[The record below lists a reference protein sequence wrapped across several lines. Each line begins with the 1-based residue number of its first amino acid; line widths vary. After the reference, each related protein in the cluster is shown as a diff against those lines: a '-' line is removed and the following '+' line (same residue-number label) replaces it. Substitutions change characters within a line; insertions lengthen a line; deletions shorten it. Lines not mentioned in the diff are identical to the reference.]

1 MSALLPL
8 HRAHHYASLMAEWQR
23 VVAKARLPVV
33 ALATVSELPV
43 VAFESSAAARGEPA
57 VYLSAGVHG
66 DEPAPPW
73 GLLQWAAE
81 HVELLRK
88 GSFIISPCH
97 TPEGLIANTRMDGQ
111 GRDINRRFHLARDPL
126 IKAWRAFM
134 KGRELTFGLC
144 LHEDYDS
151 QGCYVYELSHQRQV
165 LCEQPMTAIEAF
177 LPRDPRRDIEGRAA
191 RRGIIRPRAV
201 PPKIRGPEAI
211 VLHQMGCPV
220 TLTFETP
227 SEFGLDERV
236 QAHRRFIEASLE
248 HIVGIRA

>member
-8 HRAHHYASLMAEWQR
+8 HRAHHYASLMADWQR
-23 VVAKARLPVV
+23 VVTKARLQAVT
-33 ALATVSELPV
+33 LATVSELPV
-43 VAFESSAAARGEPA
+43 VAFESAAAARGEAA

-73 GLLQWAAE
+73 GLLQWALE

-88 GSFIISPCH
+88 GSFIISPCLN
-97 TPEGLIANTRMDGQ
+97 PVGLIANTRLDGQ
-111 GRDINRRFHLARDPL
+111 GRDLNRRFHLGRDPL

-134 KGRELTFGLC
+134 KDRELTFGLC

-151 QGCYVYELSHQRQV
+151 QGCYVYELSRQRHV
-165 LCEQPMTAIEAF
+165 LCELPMTMIEAF
-177 LPRDPRRDIEGRAA
+177 LPRDLRREIEGRAA
-191 RRGIIRPRAV
+191 RKGIIRPRVV
-201 PPKIRGPEAI
+201 PPKVKGPEAI

-236 QAHRRFIEASLE
+236 QAHRRFIEAALE
-248 HIVGIRA
+248 HIAGIRA